1 MGRRLF
7 LPLADGNPRANPTVD
22 AVRKRLGG
30 RASTEPGPGE
40 LVAVASDRGAAR
52 TGVVLFVQGDDLDV
66 WLDGGVVRRTRRS
79 RIAPV
84 SEVSEVGEALLS
96 IAHAARIFAALAEGQ
111 RVQYSHEDGVG
122 EGALVEKCRFGALVE
137 RGDGT
142 VLGIGFRRLWPS
154 TPSEQN

>member
-1 MGRRLF
+1 MARRLF
-7 LPLADGNPRANPTVD
+7 LPLADAVPHAVPTVD

-40 LVAVASDRGAAR
+40 VVAVASEQGAAR

-66 WLDGGVVRRTRRS
+66 WLEGGVVRRTRRS
-79 RIAPV
+79 RLVQAA
-84 SEVSEVGEALLS
+84 EAGDDLLS
-96 IAHAARIFAALAEGQ
+96 IAHAARIFAALSEGQ
-111 RVQYSHEDGVG
+111 RVHYSHDDGVG

-142 VLGIGFRRLWPS
+142 VLGIGFRRLWS
-154 TPSEQN
+154 AAPSEQN